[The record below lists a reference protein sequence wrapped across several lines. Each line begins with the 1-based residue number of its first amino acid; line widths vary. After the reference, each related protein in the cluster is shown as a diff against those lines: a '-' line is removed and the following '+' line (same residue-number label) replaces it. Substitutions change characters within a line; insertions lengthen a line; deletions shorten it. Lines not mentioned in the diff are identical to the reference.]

1 MSVDDDIQ
9 KAASLIKEGGLVAFP
24 TETVYGLGANA
35 YDDKAVAAIFEAKGR
50 PQFNPLIVH
59 VATVEAAREVVHF
72 NAMAEVLAKQFWPG
86 PLTFVLPR
94 KDKRVSYL
102 VSAGLETLAVRMP
115 SHLIANKFLAACEVP
130 VAAPSANI
138 SGRVSPTRYEHV
150 AEALA
155 DKVGMILDGGA
166 SEVGLESTVVD
177 LTTEVP
183 VLLRAGGVTLEDL
196 EKVLGQKVIVSGESA
211 PAAPRSPGQL
221 LSHYAPSLPVRIN
234 AEYAREGEAFLGF
247 GKCEGATLNLSKS
260 GDLKEAAANLFAFL
274 RLLDKAEDF
283 SGIAVAPIPSV
294 GIGLAINDRLRR
306 AARR

>member
-9 KAASLIKEGGLVAFP
+9 KAALLIKEGGLVAFP
-24 TETVYGLGANA
+24 TETVYGLGASA
-35 YDDKAVAAIFEAKGR
+35 YDDKAVAAIFEVKGR

-59 VATVEAAREVVHF
+59 VADLEVAREVVCF
-72 NAMAEVLAKQFWPG
+72 NSVAEVLAKKFWPG
-86 PLTFVLPR
+86 PLTFVLPK

-102 VSAGLETLAVRMP
+102 VSAGLDTLAVRMP
-115 SHLIANKFLAACEVP
+115 SHPIARQFLAACEVP

-138 SGRVSPTRYEHV
+138 SGRVSPTKYEHV

-177 LTTEVP
+177 LTTNAP
-183 VLLRAGGVTLEDL
+183 VLLRAGGVTVEELE
-196 EKVLGQKVIVSGESA
+196 EVLGQKIVISGESA

-234 AEYAREGEAFLGF
+234 AESAHDGEAFLGF
-247 GKCEGATLNLSKS
+247 GECEGATLNLSKS
-260 GDLKEAAANLFAFL
+260 GDLKEAAANLFAYL
-274 RLLDKAEDF
+274 RLLDKGTDF
-283 SGIAVAPIPSV
+283 KGIAVAPIPSV
-294 GIGLAINDRLRR
+294 GIGLAINDRLKR

>member
-1 MSVDDDIQ
+1 MSMDDYIQ
-9 KAASLIKEGGLVAFP
+9 KAALLIREGGLVAFP

-35 YDDKAVAAIFEAKGR
+35 YDDKAVAAIFEVKGR

-59 VATVEAAREVVHF
+59 VAGLEAAREVVCF
-72 NAMAEVLAKQFWPG
+72 NAMAEVLAKKFWPG

-115 SHLIANKFLAACEVP
+115 SHPIAKRFLAACEVP

-155 DKVGMILDGGA
+155 DKIGMILDGGA

-183 VLLRAGGVTLEDL
+183 VLLRAGGVTVEELE
-196 EKVLGQKVIVSGESA
+196 EALGQKVIISGESA

-234 AEYAREGEAFLGF
+234 AEYAHEGEAFLGF
-247 GKCEGATLNLSKS
+247 GECEGATLNLSRS
-260 GDLKEAAANLFAFL
+260 GDLKEAAANLFAYL
-274 RLLDKAEDF
+274 RLLDKAADF
-283 SGIAVAPIPSV
+283 KGIAVAPIPSV
-294 GIGLAINDRLRR
+294 GIGLAINDRLKR